1 MIRILEA
8 AKGQPEKRKQ
18 GDEEEKEEGG
28 RKRNGEKAEETEMRG
43 SVVAN

>member
-18 GDEEEKEEGG
+18 AEEEEKEGG
-28 RKRNGEKAEETEMRG
+28 GESNGEKAEETEMRG

>member
-18 GDEEEKEEGG
+18 AEEEEERGGG
-28 RKRNGEKAEETEMRG
+28 RRNGEKAEETEMRG

>member
-18 GDEEEKEEGG
+18 AEEEEEKGGGG
-28 RKRNGEKAEETEMRG
+28 RRNGEKAEETEMRG

>member
-18 GDEEEKEEGG
+18 GDEEEEGG